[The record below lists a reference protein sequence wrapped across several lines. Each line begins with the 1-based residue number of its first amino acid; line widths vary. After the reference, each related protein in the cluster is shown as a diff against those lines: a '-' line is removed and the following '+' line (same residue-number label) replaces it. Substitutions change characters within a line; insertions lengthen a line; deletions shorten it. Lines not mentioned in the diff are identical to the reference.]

1 MATQYIGSGT
11 FVANSAITAF
21 RNVVISNNRGV
32 GLSATARSVDGV
44 ALIDAASGD
53 FLTVQFLTSIGT
65 ANGTLIGA
73 PVTVGDTLFSGASGQ
88 VSTSGTVTVGKCL
101 TTAATD
107 GSIVEF
113 IPKNL

>member
-1 MATQYIGSGT
+1 MATNYIGNGT

-21 RNVVISNNRGV
+21 RNVVISSNRGV
-32 GLSATARSVDGV
+32 GLSATAGSVDGV

-53 FLTVQFLTSIGT
+53 FISVAFLTANGT
-65 ANGTLIGA
+65 LNGTLIGA
-73 PVTVGDTLFSGASGQ
+73 PVTIGDTLFAGASGQ
-88 VSTSGTVTVGKCL
+88 LSTNGTVTIGKSL

-107 GSIVEF
+107 ASVIEW